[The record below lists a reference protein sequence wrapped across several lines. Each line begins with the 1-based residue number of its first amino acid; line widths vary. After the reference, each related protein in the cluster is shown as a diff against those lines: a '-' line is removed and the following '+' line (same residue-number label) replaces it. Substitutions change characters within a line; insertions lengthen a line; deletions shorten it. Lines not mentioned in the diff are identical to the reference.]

1 MESIGSFFIKDFSI
15 LNMIYIFTEI
25 FILMH
30 RLPYL
35 LYFGIAA
42 LVVSCSSG
50 TGSTSGANTNT
61 DGFTELAVPG
71 SNATLVAK
79 KTKGGIMLEQ
89 GVIRNGKKDGP
100 WTIFHDNESI
110 KSVSS
115 YVNGNLNGAYLEFN
129 NRGQLEKRV
138 EYLDNQFHG
147 LYGEYKYGRP
157 LREITY
163 DMGVQNGPFRTW
175 NDSGKITQMGSNK
188 NGKLDGT
195 LQYFDENQN
204 LIMKYEYKNGE
215 QVSGGL
221 VN

>member
-1 MESIGSFFIKDFSI
+1 M
-15 LNMIYIFTEI
+15 L
-25 FILMH
+25 
-30 RLPYL
+30 RLTHL
-35 LYFGIAA
+35 LYLSICVLAI
-42 LVVSCSSG
+42 SCGGGAGSSSSAG
-50 TGSTSGANTNT
+50 ENINLA
-61 DGFTELAVPG
+61 GFSELAVPG
-71 SNATLVAK
+71 SNATLVTK

-89 GVIRNGKKDGP
+89 GVIRAGQKDGP

-115 YVNGNLNGAYLEFN
+115 YVNGKLNGAHIEFN

-157 LREITY
+157 VKEITF
-163 DMGVQNGPFRTW
+163 DLGVQNGPFRIW

-195 LQYFDENQN
+195 VQYFDGEQN

-221 VN
+221 IN